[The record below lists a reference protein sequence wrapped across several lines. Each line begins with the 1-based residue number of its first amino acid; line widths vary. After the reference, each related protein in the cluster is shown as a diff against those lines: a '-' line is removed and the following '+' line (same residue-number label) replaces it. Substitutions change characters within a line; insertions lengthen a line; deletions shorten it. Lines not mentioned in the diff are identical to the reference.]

1 MTSGVKVS
9 VNPEAVPPA
18 RFASL
23 ERCVILGTNSLW
35 RKFSDGH
42 FAAVAKCPLR
52 RRSQLQPTVCTHI
65 GQEESLGGP
74 SGQPTMEV
82 DMRRLMVVLL
92 AAIILALELSPGNAF
107 ALTISGPFNFRDNRG
122 PNPVGFTRGD
132 TLVFGA
138 TSIIPS
144 GPPTTATA
152 TQGTTTLSVPFD
164 PFTIFPDEYDTII
177 PFNASLTGSWSITA
191 TRGLETAGPVLTNP
205 IPNPQLLPLVQNLRV
220 VGRSLTPTVAWN
232 LPDLTGFDVDAI
244 RVRVIDA
251 VTHDQIFQSAILPAS
266 ATSFTIPSGVLTSG
280 SSFVFRIE
288 LTDLETLPG
297 FGTFQENRS
306 DTFTQRPFSPVPE
319 PSTVLLLGSGLV
331 ALGGI
336 GWRRRRRK

>member
-9 VNPEAVPPA
+9 VNPEAASPA

-52 RRSQLQPTVCTHI
+52 RRSQLRPTVCTHI

-144 GPPTTATA
+144 GSPTTATA

-177 PFNASLTGSWSITA
+177 PFNASLPNGVVVNHGDTRSRDGGSGPDQPDPQSSASSPRTEPP
-191 TRGLETAGPVLTNP
+191 RGRQE
-205 IPNPQLLPLVQNLRV
+205 PNADSRV
-220 VGRSLTPTVAWN
+220 ESARPH
-232 LPDLTGFDVDAI
+232 
-244 RVRVIDA
+244 RVR
-251 VTHDQIFQSAILPAS
+251 
-266 ATSFTIPSGVLTSG
+266 
-280 SSFVFRIE
+280 R
-288 LTDLETLPG
+288 
-297 FGTFQENRS
+297 
-306 DTFTQRPFSPVPE
+306 
-319 PSTVLLLGSGLV
+319 
-331 ALGGI
+331 
-336 GWRRRRRK
+336 